1 MNLSVQAGATC
12 RKHGSLEWALYTWPR
27 PGHIH
32 EHLTAQDP
40 QSQSWYIDIIP
51 RPLYRGKCMLTD
63 QAGAQ
68 RVRWAPLAD
77 LNLLALGAGLIMY
90 KKTQAL

>member
-1 MNLSVQAGATC
+1 
-12 RKHGSLEWALYTWPR
+12 
-27 PGHIH
+27 
-32 EHLTAQDP
+32 
-40 QSQSWYIDIIP
+40 
-51 RPLYRGKCMLTD
+51 MLTD

-77 LNLLALGAGLIMY
+77 LNLLALGVGLIMY